1 MEHTQ
6 HVETVQVV
14 LDLDL
19 LKAADRLAARLKV
32 NRSALVREALR
43 TYLRQMRERDREG
56 ADRAGYARFPE
67 DKADFASWDK
77 VAAWPED

>member
-1 MEHTQ
+1 MK
-6 HVETVQVV
+6 TVHIA
-14 LDLDL
+14 LDADL
-19 LKAADRLAARLKV
+19 LKAIDRLAARLKV

-67 DKADFASWDK
+67 DKSDASWDK
-77 VAAWPED
+77 VAAASRT

>member
-14 LDLDL
+14 LDEDL

-43 TYLRQMRERDREG
+43 EYLRRTRTKDREA
-56 ADRAGYARFPE
+56 ADRAGYARAPE
-67 DKADFASWDK
+67 SASDLAAWDRI
-77 VAAWPED
+77 VAWPEE